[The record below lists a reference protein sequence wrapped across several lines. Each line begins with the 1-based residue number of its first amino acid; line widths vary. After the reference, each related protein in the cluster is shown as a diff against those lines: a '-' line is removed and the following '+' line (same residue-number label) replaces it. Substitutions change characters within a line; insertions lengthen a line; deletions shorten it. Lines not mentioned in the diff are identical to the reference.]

1 DGSDA
6 IADWPLLNALL
17 NTASGATWVSLHH
30 GGGVGIGR
38 SIHSGQ
44 VLVVD
49 GTDLAAEKVSRVLVN
64 DPGSGVMRHVDA
76 GYERAAE
83 VARERGL
90 RVPMWEI

>member
-1 DGSDA
+1 
-6 IADWPLLNALL
+6 
-17 NTASGATWVSLHH
+17 
-30 GGGVGIGR
+30 
-38 SIHSGQ
+38 

-76 GYERAAE
+76 GYARAAD